1 MLLAHLGPHRE
12 RRLGKRRGWHYPLSM
27 GEWTEGEISRR
38 KEKKMLAHVFS
49 SCCENI
55 PANQDI
61 VFTNAA
67 DEWMLLPRS
76 DVWQPHQLCQTYSKA
91 IFNRLALL
99 SLYYEGDN
107 FLIVNIRCMCRAAAS
122 FRFFLSAAFH
132 LALVLC
138 TSRSLARLS
147 GTLDRM
153 LPSLTLLVTTVVILL
168 WQING
173 W

>member
-122 FRFFLSAAFH
+122 FRFFFFRSRFLESVQRTFIEIH
-132 LALVLC
+132 YVWKKTICQLVIR
-138 TSRSLARLS
+138 TSL
-147 GTLDRM
+147 
-153 LPSLTLLVTTVVILL
+153 
-168 WQING
+168 
-173 W
+173 